1 MHDLKLSTLTVINVQ
16 TVWVFAVAMENE
28 DVKWIVNPSH
38 AGPVYRRDVASIKSW
53 LNSSQIMS

>member
-38 AGPVYRRDVASIKSW
+38 
-53 LNSSQIMS
+53 IMS